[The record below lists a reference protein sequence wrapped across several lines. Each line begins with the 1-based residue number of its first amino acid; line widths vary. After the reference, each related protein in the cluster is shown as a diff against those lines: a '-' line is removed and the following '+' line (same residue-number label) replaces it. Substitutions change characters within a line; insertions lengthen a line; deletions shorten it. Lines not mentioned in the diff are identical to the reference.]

1 MIKITNKSQCCGCG
15 ACVTVCPTR
24 CVSLVSDD
32 EGFGYPVVDSSR
44 CADCGLC
51 GSVCPFL
58 ATYTPNHHPQA
69 FAAKHR
75 DEGLRL
81 ESSSGGAFTAL
92 AEQTIRAGGVVFG
105 AAWDSDWLVSHTYTE
120 TIDGLSA
127 FRGSKYLQSRTG
139 ESYRQAKTFLDA
151 GREVLYSGTPCQTA
165 GLIRYLKRPY
175 VNLLA
180 VDVVCHGVP
189 SPKVFQA
196 RLQEI
201 LKGQKADQQ
210 SSIEAIQFRSKV
222 APHCWRNAGFVI
234 KYSDG
239 HLSNKYAEAS
249 FQGVYGR
256 GFLSHLYLRPSCH
269 TCVVKGKEYGSDLTL
284 ADFWGVERILPDF
297 DDDKGVSLVFVN
309 SGHGRRALDA
319 AVATCLEV
327 ATVEYDDIL
336 RLCPMVAR
344 SVQPH
349 RNRAAFFKDFFVD
362 PSSVKA
368 LIARYAT
375 KTFRQRSATALHK
388 CARKLGVVQ
397 LARKIRGSCQ

>member
-1 MIKITNKSQCCGCG
+1 MIKVTEKSQCCGCG

-127 FRGSKYLQSRTG
+127 FRGSKYLQSRPG
-139 ESYRQAKTFLDA
+139 ESYRQAKAFLDA
-151 GREVLYSGTPCQTA
+151 GRKVLYSGTPCQIA
-165 GLIRYLKRPY
+165 GLTRYLNRPY
-175 VNLLA
+175 ANLLA
-180 VDVVCHGVP
+180 VDVACHGVP

-196 RLQEI
+196 WLCEI
-201 LKGQKADQQ
+201 LKNQGVQ
-210 SSIEAIQFRSKV
+210 SSNIKEIAFKSKV
-222 APHCWRNAGFVI
+222 TPYHWRNAGFVVEYNDGVSEK
-234 KYSDG
+234 KYVEST
-239 HLSNKYAEAS
+239 Y
-249 FQGVYGR
+249 QGAYGR
-256 GFLSHLYLRPSCH
+256 GFLADLYLRPSCH
-269 TCVVKGKEYGSDLTL
+269 ACVVKGKEYGSDLTL

-349 RNRAAFFKDFFVD
+349 RNRAAFFKDFLLGQNA
-362 PSSVKA
+362 VKE

-375 KTFRQRSATALHK
+375 KTFRQRSAIVLHK
-388 CARKLGVVQ
+388 CAYKLGVVH
-397 LARKIRGSCQ
+397 LVRKIRGSCR